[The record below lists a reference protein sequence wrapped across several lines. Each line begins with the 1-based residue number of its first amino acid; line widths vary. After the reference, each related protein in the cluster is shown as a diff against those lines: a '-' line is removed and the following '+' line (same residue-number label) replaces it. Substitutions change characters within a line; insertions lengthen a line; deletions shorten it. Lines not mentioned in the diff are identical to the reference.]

1 MKLIYSNEN
10 QFLVNNAKNIL
21 ENHNI
26 EVTLK
31 NEFASGAAGVLA
43 PIDTWVELWII
54 NDIDEEKAETIL
66 AQALKQQGI
75 RADSEAAKNHQ
86 EGVLEALEKNLHGRR
101 FLLPRA
107 KQARNVLELG
117 LKVRKAEVIGWNG

>member
-10 QFLVNNAKNIL
+10 QFLVNNAKNII
-21 ENHNI
+21 ENNNI

-54 NDIDEEKAETIL
+54 NDADEDQAKDIL
-66 AQALKQQGI
+66 LKSLKKQSQDDWLCQ
-75 RADSEAAKNHQ
+75 RCQ
-86 EGVLEALEKNLHGRR
+86 EKNDASFDVCWQCQNEKDNL
-101 FLLPRA
+101 
-107 KQARNVLELG
+107 
-117 LKVRKAEVIGWNG
+117 

>member
-21 ENHNI
+21 ENQNI

-54 NDIDEEKAETIL
+54 NDSDEDKAETVL
-66 AQALKQQGI
+66 AQALKQQG
-75 RADSEAAKNHQ
+75 AYDWFCQQCQEHNDASFDSCWQ
-86 EGVLEALEKNLHGRR
+86 CQSEK
-101 FLLPRA
+101 A
-107 KQARNVLELG
+107 S
-117 LKVRKAEVIGWNG
+117 

>member
-10 QFLVNNAKNIL
+10 PFLVNNAKNIL
-21 ENHNI
+21 ENHDI

-54 NDIDEEKAETIL
+54 NDVDEDKAKIVLT
-66 AQALKQQGI
+66 QALKKQGEH
-75 RADSEAAKNHQ
+75 DWFCSQ
-86 EGVLEALEKNLHGRR
+86 CQEKNDASFDACWQCQNDKG
-101 FLLPRA
+101 
-107 KQARNVLELG
+107 
-117 LKVRKAEVIGWNG
+117 

>member
-21 ENHNI
+21 ENDNI

-31 NEFASGAAGVLA
+31 NEFASGAAGLLA

-66 AQALKQQGI
+66 AQALKQQGEHDWFCQQCQEHND
-75 RADSEAAKNHQ
+75 ASFDSCWQ
-86 EGVLEALEKNLHGRR
+86 CQTEK
-101 FLLPRA
+101 A
-107 KQARNVLELG
+107 S
-117 LKVRKAEVIGWNG
+117 

>member
-21 ENHNI
+21 ENNHI

-43 PIDTWVELWII
+43 PLDTWVELWLV
-54 NDIDEEKAETIL
+54 NDIDEEQAKQVL
-66 AQALKQQGI
+66 AKALKQQDEHDWLCPQCQENND
-75 RADSEAAKNHQ
+75 ASFELCWQCQSE
-86 EGVLEALEKNLHGRR
+86 
-101 FLLPRA
+101 
-107 KQARNVLELG
+107 RNS
-117 LKVRKAEVIGWNG
+117 

>member
-1 MKLIYSNEN
+1 MKLIYTTEN

-31 NEFASGAAGVLA
+31 NEFASGAAGLLA

-54 NDIDEEKAETIL
+54 NDHDEEKAEKTL
-66 AQALKQQGI
+66 AQALKQQGEHDWFCQQCQEQND
-75 RADSEAAKNHQ
+75 ASFDSCWQ
-86 EGVLEALEKNLHGRR
+86 CQTEK
-101 FLLPRA
+101 A
-107 KQARNVLELG
+107 S
-117 LKVRKAEVIGWNG
+117 

>member
-31 NEFASGAAGVLA
+31 NEFASGAEGVLA

-54 NDIDEEKAETIL
+54 NDDDEGNAVTVL
-66 AQALKQQGI
+66 AQALKQQGEH
-75 RADSEAAKNHQ
+75 DWFCSQ
-86 EGVLEALEKNLHGRR
+86 CQEKNDAS
-101 FLLPRA
+101 FDSCWQCQND
-107 KQARNVLELG
+107 KNS
-117 LKVRKAEVIGWNG
+117 

>member
-10 QFLVNNAKNIL
+10 TFLVNNAKNIL
-21 ENHNI
+21 ENQNI

-66 AQALKQQGI
+66 AQALKQQGEHDWFCQQCQEQND
-75 RADSEAAKNHQ
+75 ASFDSCWQ
-86 EGVLEALEKNLHGRR
+86 CQTEK
-101 FLLPRA
+101 A
-107 KQARNVLELG
+107 S
-117 LKVRKAEVIGWNG
+117 

>member
-21 ENHNI
+21 ENNQI

-43 PIDTWVELWII
+43 PLDTWVELWLV
-54 NDIDEEKAETIL
+54 NDIDEEQAKQVL
-66 AQALKQQGI
+66 AKALKQQDVQDWLCPQCQENND
-75 RADSEAAKNHQ
+75 ASFELCWQCQSE
-86 EGVLEALEKNLHGRR
+86 
-101 FLLPRA
+101 
-107 KQARNVLELG
+107 RNS
-117 LKVRKAEVIGWNG
+117 